1 MLELHPCHC
10 YVTGPFIPITMA
22 ALRLIG
28 KRFGISSNLR
38 TYCTIGGAARLADY
52 FQFDW
57 EAQRWN
63 LLN

>member
-1 MLELHPCHC
+1 
-10 YVTGPFIPITMA
+10 MA

-28 KRFGISSNLR
+28 KRFSISSNLR